1 MNKIT
6 PIALGITLSLSG
18 LAQAEEGFRQ
28 HSAHVHGE
36 VEFNIAQDGNEL
48 LMEITA
54 PGADVVGFEQAPQN
68 SEQEHKLEHAVEHLN
83 KADHI
88 FSLTANAGCKVV
100 HQSVSHTLGEDSHE
114 GHDHHDDHKGH
125 DHDKEHDH
133 HDDHKGHDHDEE
145 HDHHDD
151 HKGHDH
157 DKEHGHHDDHKGH
170 DHDEEHSHHDDHK
183 GHDHDEEHDHHDDHK
198 GHDHDEHSSSHGE
211 FTVEYH
217 FECSDINKLEEINT
231 TWFKEFP
238 STESI
243 KVNVLTDTK
252 QAAMQLSK
260 GEGKISL

>member
-1 MNKIT
+1 MAININYDFLGFTMNKIT

-18 LAQAEEGFRQ
+18 LAHAEEGFRQ

-54 PGADVVGFEQAPQN
+54 PGADVVGFEHAPQN

-133 HDDHKGHDHDEE
+133 HDDHKGHDHD
-145 HDHHDD
+145 D
-151 HKGHDH
+151 
-157 DKEHGHHDDHKGH
+157 
-170 DHDEEHSHHDDHK
+170 
-183 GHDHDEEHDHHDDHK
+183 
-198 GHDHDEHSSSHGE
+198 HSSSHGE
-211 FTVEYH
+211 FTIEYH